1 MPPQFYNN
9 AIFWV
14 EVEKIRPNPFQPR
27 REFDQGKLE
36 DLARSI
42 RQYGVI
48 QPLTVSRVEIQ
59 KDDGGIATEYE
70 LIAGERRLRASR
82 LAGIKEVPVLIRA
95 GQDDDKTKLELAII
109 ENLQREDLNP
119 IDRAKAFDQ
128 LVKQFGFKHTEVAEK
143 IGKSREYVSNTLRLL
158 MLPPTM
164 QEALRDGKISE
175 GHTRPLLMLADRPQ
189 EQDTLFREIML
200 KRLTVRDTEAIAR
213 RIATDRVRKKEYMY
227 SPEILQM
234 ERDLSEALGT
244 RVAIEPKEHGGKL
257 SIDYMS
263 EEDLRALLY
272 GLADKMAS
280 TKQAPAGYAAATAG
294 ASAEV
299 LGSSASQPPSEVVS
313 STPGSSEE
321 SSSPVTDMPS
331 VSEEVS
337 ASDVSPAQQ
346 LDDRSAEEKW
356 GDENTFDPNSF
367 SL

>member
-175 GHTRPLLMLADRPQ
+175 GHTRPLLMLIERPQ
-189 EQDTLFREIML
+189 EQETLFREIML

-272 GLADKMAS
+272 GLAERM
-280 TKQAPAGYAAATAG
+280 TAAAK
-294 ASAEV
+294 
-299 LGSSASQPPSEVVS
+299 SASSGYGDLSTDKSPEVASPSLGKPPTEAILPS
-313 STPGSSEE
+313 PGSSE
-321 SSSPVTDMPS
+321 MPPAPE
-331 VSEEVS
+331 VSEEASV
-337 ASDVSPAQQ
+337 SDVSPAQQ
-346 LDDRSAEEKW
+346 LDDRSADEKFN
-356 GDENTFDPNSF
+356 DENTFDPNSF